1 MSLRDAEAFVSSL
14 VVDDSIL
21 ADDSSCEPAT
31 ASMALAPLEELPEP
45 NRRTLSATCLSV
57 WFHVLLLAAF
67 AAIRWSIVAEPPR
80 QALAAI
86 VSADDDVHSVTE
98 TEISVADDEEA
109 AASGAESALAVQ
121 AEVSHEHTIANVSDL
136 SATSFLQ
143 TGTPSDW
150 MTAEV
155 NIVGLGRSKAN
166 GSGTGK
172 DGDGKASGGD
182 GNGRGSFFGV
192 DITGDKVVYIIDGSN
207 SMIEAFKSPER
218 TRLGRVKKELAASIR
233 SLADDQEWYVVFFN
247 SDAFPIPA
255 ERYLTT
261 EEQERETYLQWVQNF
276 VPGGG
281 TNPIPAIQGTLQKL
295 EPDVVF
301 LLTDGEFPPQVIPIV
316 DELNEAETVIHTIGL
331 GDAAS
336 IRSTPSLSTRV
347 LMELAVRNNG
357 EAKFIPDAR

>member
-1 MSLRDAEAFVSSL
+1 MSLVDAEAFVSSL
-14 VVDDSIL
+14 VIDDSVVT
-21 ADDSSCEPAT
+21 DDPSVERVTTSVKLDL
-31 ASMALAPLEELPEP
+31 SEELPEP
-45 NRRTLSATCLSV
+45 DRRTLSATCLSI

-67 AAIRWSIVAEPPR
+67 ATIHWTTVAEPPR
-80 QALAAI
+80 QAFASI
-86 VSADDDVHSVTE
+86 VSADDVEHSVTE

-109 AASGAESALAVQ
+109 AASGAESKLAVQ
-121 AEVSHEHTIANVSDL
+121 AVVSHEQTIANVNDL
-136 SATSFLQ
+136 SAESFLQ

-155 NIVGLGRSKAN
+155 SIAGLGRSKAN
-166 GSGTGK
+166 GSGTGE

-255 ERYLTT
+255 DRYLTT
-261 EEQERETYLQWVQNF
+261 EEDERETYLQWVQNF

-316 DELNEAETVIHTIGL
+316 DDLNKAETVIHTIGL

-336 IRSTPSLSTRV
+336 IRSTPSLATRV
-347 LMELAVRNNG
+347 LTELAIRNNG